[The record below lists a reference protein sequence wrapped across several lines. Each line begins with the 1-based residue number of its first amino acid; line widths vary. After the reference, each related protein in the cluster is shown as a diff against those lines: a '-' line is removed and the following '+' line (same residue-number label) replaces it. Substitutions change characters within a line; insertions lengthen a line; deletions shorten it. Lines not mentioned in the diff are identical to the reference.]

1 MEISEK
7 LQNKKYKAD
16 DKNEKMGASC
26 IYKSS
31 PISSSSSCPSI
42 FPSSHHSASLIPPPH
57 HSFPCHGV
65 AKRIMEAYLSKAL
78 SKATHERN
86 KKRER
91 GWGEE
96 RVQDKTKKVGRTEGV
111 RDCETASERDTFYL
125 ICMSH

>member
-7 LQNKKYKAD
+7 LQNKKHKAD

-65 AKRIMEAYLSKAL
+65 AKRIMEAYLRL
-78 SKATHERN
+78 PMREI
-86 KKRER
+86 KRER
-91 GWGEE
+91 EDGEKRE
-96 RVQDKTKKVGRTEGV
+96 YKTKQRKSVGQRG
-111 RDCETASERDTFYL
+111 
-125 ICMSH
+125 

>member
-42 FPSSHHSASLIPPPH
+42 FPSSHHSASLIPPPT
-57 HSFPCHGV
+57 
-65 AKRIMEAYLSKAL
+65 
-78 SKATHERN
+78 THFHAMVLP
-86 KKRER
+86 R
-91 GWGEE
+91 GSWRPIYG
-96 RVQDKTKKVGRTEGV
+96 
-111 RDCETASERDTFYL
+111 YP
-125 ICMSH
+125 